1 MTTRL
6 VIVGA
11 GGHGR
16 ETLDVVE
23 ALNAE
28 GLRAGAHGALQAE
41 ALAGPIDVVGFAAD
55 GVDEELLARRG
66 VPHLGPANA
75 VVELLAQAPATDEP
89 SPEVDP
95 SLWYH
100 VAIGSGTVRARIDRQ
115 VLAADPTFGDRAA
128 SLVHPSASAG
138 SDLRIAPGLFLAAGA
153 RLTTNIELGRFTQIN
168 VNAVISHDCVL
179 GDYVT
184 VSPGALVN
192 GNVTLGD
199 GVFLG
204 TAAVVLPGRTV
215 GAHAVVGAGA
225 VVTRDVPDG
234 VTAAGV
240 PARW

>member
-1 MTTRL
+1 MTDATRL

-16 ETLDVVE
+16 ETLDVIE

-28 GLRAGAHGALQAE
+28 GLRAGSHGAVLP
-41 ALAGPIDVVGFAAD
+41 LVPRGPIEVVGFAAD
-55 GVDEELLARRG
+55 GIDEAVLARRG
-66 VPHLGPANA
+66 VAHLGPAA
-75 VVELLAQAPATDEP
+75 AILDLLGEP
-89 SPEVDP
+89 VG
-95 SLWYH
+95 YH

-115 VLAADPTFGDRAA
+115 ILAADPAWGDRAV
-128 SLVHPSASAG
+128 SLVHPSASVG

-153 RLTTNIELGRFTQIN
+153 RLTTNIEIGRLAQVN
-168 VNAVISHDCVL
+168 VNAVISHDCVV

-184 VSPGALVN
+184 ISPGALVN

-199 GVFLG
+199 GAFLG
-204 TAAVVLPGRTV
+204 TGAVVLPGRTV

-225 VVTRDVPDG
+225 TVTRDVPDG
-234 VTAAGV
+234 VTATGV